1 MNLYNEKLFN
11 QIINVHYS
19 TDFSSIDRIYP
30 PFFVWDENNKNQIE
44 KYFKKMRRACSEFD
58 LYIHFPYC
66 QEKCAFCRH
75 CSAVPSS
82 EAKYDEYLDYL
93 ALEIEKY
100 GKFFNKPQIGHIYF
114 GGGTPTL
121 FDLERVCELLKN
133 NFSLLPGFQFN
144 VESTF
149 SFLDKEKIYNLKNLG
164 VTRLV
169 LGVQSFDQSVL
180 RQVKRTQTRE
190 YFDQIFA
197 FAREAGIATINAE
210 LMGGLPGQT
219 YESFISDLQH
229 LLDLEC
235 DSIHIYSYMQTLKT
249 PLGKI
254 GENKVD
260 NNLKIKMINDGEAL
274 LEKNNY
280 KFFGDDYS
288 RQRVDRNLSISRV
301 NRLGVGKLSL
311 GLSAV
316 GYLPAQNWQ
325 TLSYIN
331 TVDLQKYHNLLSND
345 LFPVEKYYSLDK
357 DEAMRSLLIS
367 NLRMLDRQELSPKLI
382 NYLQRRY
389 SKELGKIKE
398 ACPILDDSEK
408 LVVRDWLVYSKYLY
422 SRSVLKKCAKIIKR
436 DYPDISDE
444 ITI

>member
-1 MNLYNEKLFN
+1 MNQYNEKFFN

-19 TDFSSIDRIYP
+19 TDYSSIDRIYP
-30 PFFVWDENNKNQIE
+30 PFFVWEENKKNQIE
-44 KYFKKMRRACSEFD
+44 KYFKKMRKACSEFD

-66 QEKCAFCRH
+66 QEKCAFCWH
-75 CSAVPSS
+75 CSSVPSS
-82 EAKYDEYLDYL
+82 PELYDKYLDYL
-93 ALEIEKY
+93 DKEITQY
-100 GKFFNKPQIGHIYF
+100 GKFFDKPRIGHVYF

-121 FDLERVCELLKN
+121 FNLKLVCQSLKK
-133 NFSLLPGFQFN
+133 NFSLQPDFQFN

-149 SFLDKEKIYNLKNLG
+149 SFLDKEKINKLKNLG

-169 LGVQSFDQSVL
+169 LGVQSFDQAVL

-190 YFDQIFA
+190 YFDQVFNW
-197 FAREAGIATINAE
+197 ARAAGIATINAE

-219 YESFISDLQH
+219 YESFMSDLQH
-229 LLDLEC
+229 LLDLDC
-235 DSIHIYSYMQTLKT
+235 DSVHIYSYMQTVKT
-249 PLGKI
+249 PLGKT
-254 GENKVD
+254 GANKVD
-260 NNLKIKMINDGEAL
+260 NELKIKMINDGEAL

-288 RQRVDRNLSISRV
+288 RQRADRNLSISRV

-316 GYLPAQNWQ
+316 GYITAQNWQ

-331 TVDLQKYHNLLSND
+331 SVDLQKYQDYLQKN
-345 LFPVEKYYSLDK
+345 LFPVEKYYFLDK
-357 DEAMRSLLIS
+357 DETMRSLLIS
-367 NLRMLDRQELSPKLI
+367 NLRMLDRQELSPELI
-382 NYLQRRY
+382 NYLQHRY
-389 SKELGKIKE
+389 RQELEKIKE
-398 ACPILDDSEK
+398 ACPILDDSDK

-422 SRSVLKKCAKIIKR
+422 SRPVLKKCMKIIKR
-436 DYPDISDE
+436 DYSDISDE